1 MVKLSRA
8 KAKNKPFITPGIRV
22 SIKHRDKLFHKY
34 LNNKTPNNRK
44 AWTRYR
50 NKVTETIKAAEKLFY
65 QRKLKENSDNC
76 QSLLKVFGS
85 ILNNKKKSKSIN
97 KIKVNNRELS
107 DQNKITDEFNKYF
120 STIGAKLAENF
131 NSENTNHKA
140 YLMNKVEN
148 SFFLHFTTER
158 EIIREI
164 NNLDCKKSPGYDNI
178 SVKFIQAAKNLVA
191 KPLMLIFNKAITSG
205 QYPDALKIAK
215 VIPLFKKGDN
225 TLITNYRPISLLS
238 LLNKIFEKL
247 LYRRLYKFLHKH
259 NVLYKYQFGFR
270 KGYSTTMALIE
281 ILNNIKIAIDNN
293 KFVCGIF
300 LDLTKAFDTVDHQIL
315 LDKLHHYGVRGQTN
329 NLFKSYLSNRKQ
341 FVKIGN
347 SESSH
352 QPINCG
358 VPQGSVLG
366 PLLFLI
372 YVNDIANYSPLGNI
386 RLFADDTNVFVE
398 HENLEQLYEN
408 AELILKY
415 LYQWFKDNKLTVNTK
430 KSSFTIFTT
439 SHIRNNTIFPDS
451 IIVNNERILISNST
465 KYLGVTIDQDLSWKE
480 HIQDLCNTLK
490 GMFSVFYNIR
500 SYLTIEHIK
509 TIYYALIYSRI
520 KYGLAVYGSANKI
533 IINKVQVLQNQLLK
547 VLTEKPYRYSTD
559 KLHNELKLLKVE
571 DLYKQEILT
580 FVHNFQNNKLPP
592 VFNSYFTSF
601 SNIHNINTRYR
612 NTNFIVPRVSSNLGS
627 TSISFEGAIFWNNL
641 DTITKEIKSVKLFRK
656 SIKDTVL
663 PYPET

>member
-1 MVKLSRA
+1 
-8 KAKNKPFITPGIRV
+8 
-22 SIKHRDKLFHKY
+22 
-34 LNNKTPNNRK
+34 
-44 AWTRYR
+44 
-50 NKVTETIKAAEKLFY
+50 
-65 QRKLKENSDNC
+65 
-76 QSLLKVFGS
+76 
-85 ILNNKKKSKSIN
+85 
-97 KIKVNNRELS
+97 
-107 DQNKITDEFNKYF
+107 
-120 STIGAKLAENF
+120 
-131 NSENTNHKA
+131 
-140 YLMNKVEN
+140 
-148 SFFLHFTTER
+148 
-158 EIIREI
+158 
-164 NNLDCKKSPGYDNI
+164 
-178 SVKFIQAAKNLVA
+178 
-191 KPLMLIFNKAITSG
+191 MLIFNKAITSG

-247 LYRRLYKFLHKH
+247 LYHRLYKFLHKH

-347 SESSH
+347 SEFSH

-408 AELILKY
+408 AELLLKY